1 MNKFALI
8 AIAGVLSSTAAS
20 AADLATAYQ
29 PNTVAYSPASAF
41 NWSGFYAGANVGYGF
56 GRAQLSGNAV
66 LDVDI
71 NGVLGGV
78 QAGYNHD
85 FGGFVLG
92 VEGDFQ
98 FADLK
103 YSETVGAT
111 TSTFSVDRFGT
122 IRARA
127 GLAVDRFLPYVTGG
141 VAIANGKVRGENG
154 GAVIL
159 EENQT
164 SVGWT
169 LGAGVEYAVTDNV
182 TVKAE
187 YLYADFGKANYAGTN
202 VDFTARSNIVRAG
215 VNFKF

>member
-8 AIAGVLSSTAAS
+8 AIAGVLSSTAVS
-20 AADLATAYQ
+20 AADLGTAHQ
-29 PNTVAYSPASAF
+29 PSAVVHSTTSAF
-41 NWSGFYAGANVGYGF
+41 NWSGFYVGANAGYGF
-56 GRAQLSGNAV
+56 GRAQLSGNVV
-66 LDVDI
+66 LDQDI
-71 NGVLGGV
+71 KGVLGGV
-78 QAGYNHD
+78 QAGYNYD

-103 YSETVGAT
+103 YTETVGGT

-122 IRARA
+122 VRARA
-127 GLAVDRFLPYVTGG
+127 GVAVDRFLPFVTGG
-141 VAIANGKVRGENG
+141 VAIANGKVRAENAG
-154 GAVIL
+154 GVVL
-159 EENQT
+159 DVNQT

-169 LGAGVEYAVTDNV
+169 LGAGLEYAVTDNV

-187 YLYADFGKANYAGTN
+187 YLYTDFGKATFAGTN
-202 VDFTARSNIVRAG
+202 VDFAAKSNIVRAG